1 MRLKHNNIF
10 SGCSWV
16 HSEQGLY
23 QWYKPKSLF
32 FMFSYRNLPFFF
44 FLLPLAEH
52 PCRPLVPA
60 GLFAACGH
68 SNAGCTILAR
78 AAIWPPGKRA
88 QPRGLEPSAVL
99 SGVQHGAKKYPKKT
113 LSRHLILSNSSV
125 SPDQIGNIPSHKP
138 LQVCFGQEVRNDGF
152 IPDVF

>member
-1 MRLKHNNIF
+1 MDAVGCIQNRVCT
-10 SGCSWV
+10 SGTNLNLCS
-16 HSEQGLY
+16 SCFPIEIY
-23 QWYKPKSLF
+23 
-32 FMFSYRNLPFFF
+32 PFFF

-125 SPDQIGNIPSHKP
+125 SPDQIGSIPSHKP

>member
-1 MRLKHNNIF
+1 MDAVGCIQNRVCT
-10 SGCSWV
+10 SGTNLNLCS
-16 HSEQGLY
+16 SCFPIEIY
-23 QWYKPKSLF
+23 
-32 FMFSYRNLPFFF
+32 PFFF
-44 FLLPLAEH
+44 FCSHLQSIPADPWYLPGSLLHAATPTQGAQSWPEQPFGPL
-52 PCRPLVPA
+52 
-60 GLFAACGH
+60 G
-68 SNAGCTILAR
+68 
-78 AAIWPPGKRA
+78 RA

-125 SPDQIGNIPSHKP
+125 SPDQIGSIPSHKP